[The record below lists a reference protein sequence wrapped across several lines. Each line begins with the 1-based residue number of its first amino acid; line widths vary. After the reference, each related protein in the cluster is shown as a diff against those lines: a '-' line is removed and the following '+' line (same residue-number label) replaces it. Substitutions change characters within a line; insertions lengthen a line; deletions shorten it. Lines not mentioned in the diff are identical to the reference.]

1 MSELQF
7 VRIEGESMVLRSP
20 EGEEFLV
27 PVDDVMRSEVRRG
40 GASPA
45 TTQSISPREIQEAIR
60 AGETIDSLISKHGAD
75 AGYVEKFARP
85 VLDELQHVVSAAGA
99 VRIQLAGDRFSD
111 VTQIAFGDLIAKRLE
126 VAGATDVAWSSSR
139 VDLTTWMVTVRFEL
153 PQGPGHA
160 SWTFDPRKLTLTPE
174 NETALS
180 LSSAE
185 PLGAGPIPRLR
196 PVTADGAAKHPSNA
210 TAAIP
215 LPDSTVKPET
225 APTASATRVD
235 TTNQPTVR
243 LTPDQ
248 LPTPVAER
256 SDNVAA
262 LPVRSTI
269 KEAIAK
275 AAEPATAEDE
285 SEAANVEK
293 VEPGEVSP
301 NPIELLD
308 ALRQKRQERESAAA
322 DELPHK
328 VTGADRPL
336 IPISEPEPVTSA
348 IRIVNDEPLIEA
360 ETSQLPAVEPEDEP
374 GDAQDVVDAA
384 TPKSDVKKGR
394 ASIPSWDEIVFGTKT
409 DEN

>member
-7 VRIEGESMVLRSP
+7 VRIEGDSMVLRSP
-20 EGEEFLV
+20 EGEEFVV
-27 PVDDVMRSEVRRG
+27 PVDDVLRSEVRRG
-40 GASPA
+40 GQHSPTA
-45 TTQSISPREIQEAIR
+45 QAISPREIQEAIR
-60 AGETIDSLISKHGAD
+60 AGETIESLIEKHGAE
-75 AGYVEKFARP
+75 AAYIEKFARP
-85 VLDELQHVVSAAGA
+85 VLDELQHVINAAGA

-111 VTQIAFGDLIAKRLE
+111 VTQIDFGDLIARRLDA
-126 VAGATDVAWSSSR
+126 AGANDVHWNSSR
-139 VDLTTWMVTVRFEL
+139 VDLTTWLVTVRFNL
-153 PQGPGHA
+153 PHGPGHA

-196 PVTADGAAKHPSNA
+196 PVTADGVAKHPSNT
-210 TAAIP
+210 TAKIP
-215 LPDSTVKPET
+215 VPET
-225 APTASATRVD
+225 TPTAPVRATEQQPRPD
-235 TTNQPTVR
+235 TSNQPTVR

-248 LPTPVAER
+248 LPKPVEER

-275 AAEPATAEDE
+275 AAEPSAETPDTE
-285 SEAANVEK
+285 VLELASAEA
-293 VEPGEVSP
+293 GEVAP

-308 ALRQKRQERESAAA
+308 ALRQKRQERESAAT

-336 IPISEPEPVTSA
+336 IPVSEPEPVTSA

-360 ETSQLPAVEPEDEP
+360 ESSQLPAVEPEDEP
-374 GDAQDVVDAA
+374 GDDSEQAPGAA
-384 TPKSDVKKGR
+384 SKVEGKRGR